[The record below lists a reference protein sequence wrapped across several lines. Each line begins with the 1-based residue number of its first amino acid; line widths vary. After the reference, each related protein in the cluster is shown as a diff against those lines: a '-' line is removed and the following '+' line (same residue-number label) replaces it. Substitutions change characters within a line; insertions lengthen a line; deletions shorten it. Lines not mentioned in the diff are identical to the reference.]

1 MFPPRASVHTIHGN
15 DRIRYQTTEFLQGST
30 FEGASWGGHGIRAA
44 ERRPF
49 QDIRSYRGWSDS
61 LESCALRIDET
72 IVAADAGQRMGGVRA
87 VQSGLMQFA
96 SDNEHPGST
105 ARRTSVWQRWSESS

>member
-61 LESCALRIDET
+61 LESCALGINEM
-72 IVAADAGQRMGGVRA
+72 IVAADAGQRMSGVRA